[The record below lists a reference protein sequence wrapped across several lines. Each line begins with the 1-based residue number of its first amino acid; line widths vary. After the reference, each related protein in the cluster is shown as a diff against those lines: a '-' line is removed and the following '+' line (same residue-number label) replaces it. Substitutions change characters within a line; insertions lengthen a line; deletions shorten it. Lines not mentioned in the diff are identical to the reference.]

1 MILWF
6 RNIQYKTF
14 FSSLLIFF
22 QISRKQHASF
32 ATKQLKIISFHI
44 VSPRK
49 SDAEFP
55 RFIIA
60 WLTSIIRFCKCV
72 GLAFFAMSGGLWSF
86 WHKCTKLHCKYIRPD
101 YDGTLAIHSSTIVLL
116 TTSVVRTTMNG

>member
-6 RNIQYKTF
+6 RNIKYNTKHF
-14 FSSLLIFF
+14 LAPYLPFF
-22 QISRKQHASF
+22 QISRKKHASF
-32 ATKQLKIISFHI
+32 TTEQLKIISFLT

-86 WHKCTKLHCKYIRPD
+86 
-101 YDGTLAIHSSTIVLL
+101 
-116 TTSVVRTTMNG
+116 